1 MSSGQRSQSPHLSP
15 RANRDTGPGVPLSLA
30 FGRTVRRLREE
41 AGWTQEAFADYCGF
55 FRTYLS
61 RIETGKANPT
71 LYVIDVISKANN
83 LPPSKLLA
91 MAEEHQ
97 LKNEIS

>member
-1 MSSGQRSQSPHLSP
+1 MSSGQRPKSPNLP
-15 RANRDTGPGVPLSLA
+15 LRGNRDRKPAIPLALA

-71 LYVIDVISKANN
+71 LNVIDVICKAIN
-83 LPPSKLLA
+83 LQTSELLA
-91 MAEEHQ
+91 MAEEYQ
-97 LKNEIS
+97 FKS

>member
-1 MSSGQRSQSPHLSP
+1 M
-15 RANRDTGPGVPLSLA
+15 VPLALA

-41 AGWTQEAFADYCGF
+41 AGWNQETFADHCGF

-71 LYVIDVISKANN
+71 LNVIDVICKAVN
-83 LPPSKLLA
+83 LQASELLA
-91 MAEEHQ
+91 MSEEQ
-97 LKNEIS
+97 QSKKPIA